1 MAKSNKE
8 FLHFS
13 FQWVLLR
20 MHWFLSAFYI
30 VVSLVFNWTS
40 FKWVWLVFWFM
51 LGLVIT
57 LFVKEW
63 RKWQKETDQTFDLE
77 YDKDESNDSYEN
89 IWTLLVAKYR
99 KIIVQLADMPVWIKI
114 HWLIVCGF
122 LGMTFWYM
130 LCGLDLLFVG
140 ANDFAIIAFS
150 ILVTLSLLWLVVMIS
165 SGKKNM
171 MGYIVFYIVFDLFT
185 AFQFNYIHFYDNVS
199 QTQSMERDMNACDF
213 YLGHQRPIISRIT
226 ERVESDVTSLTAQID
241 QLDKNSE
248 DYRRNGESIGN
259 NIDNSQNDEVA
270 AQNRKMMLQ
279 SYKKASETLRRK
291 DGFMKRKESRVAVQE
306 QLGKIGVLED
316 SLNHYCTKYQ
326 DNKEL
331 FTQIDLKRARQ
342 YVFDL
347 NENICL
353 LKDTVTKWYGIDVDN
368 ENDTVN
374 WALCRLKKNRGDR
387 FEGINKL
394 MDLFKQNNGDEELK
408 DSSSLSESAILLA
421 IDERK
426 FERRLLVQSISLS
439 AVIDLLP
446 LALGIFVALV
456 YKRKED

>member
-1 MAKSNKE
+1 M
-8 FLHFS
+8 
-13 FQWVLLR
+13 
-20 MHWFLSAFYI
+20 
-30 VVSLVFNWTS
+30 VVTLVFNWTS

-57 LFVKEW
+57 LFVKG
-63 RKWQKETDQTFDLE
+63 WQKQQKEADQTFDFE
-77 YDKDESNDSYEN
+77 YDQEEALDSKES
-89 IWTLLVAKYR
+89 IWSLLVTKYR
-99 KIIVQLADMPVWIKI
+99 KIIVKLADMPLWIKI
-114 HWLIVCGF
+114 HWFIVCGF

-150 ILVTLSLLWLVVMIS
+150 ILVTVSLLWLVVMIS

-171 MGYIVFYIVFDLFT
+171 MGYIVFYVVFDLLT

-213 YLGHQRPIISRIT
+213 YLGHQRPIISSIT
-226 ERVESDVTSLTAQID
+226 QRVESDVTSLTATID
-241 QLDKNSE
+241 QLEKDVE
-248 DYRRNGESIGN
+248 DYQNKGESIGN
-259 NIDNSQNDEVA
+259 NIDYSQNDEVVY
-270 AQNRKMMLQ
+270 QNRKLMRQ
-279 SYKKASETLRRK
+279 SYKKALETQRRK
-291 DGFMKRKESRVAVQE
+291 DGFINRKESRVAVQE
-306 QLGKIGVLED
+306 QLGKIGALED
-316 SLNHYCTKYQ
+316 SLNYYCIKYQ
-326 DNKEL
+326 ENKEQ
-331 FTQIDLKRARQ
+331 FTSIDLKHARQ
-342 YVFDL
+342 SVFDL
-347 NENICL
+347 NENVCL
-353 LKDTVTKWYGIDVDN
+353 LKDTITKWYGIDVDN

-374 WALCRLKKNRGDR
+374 WALCRLKKSRGDR

-394 MDLFKQNNGDEELK
+394 MDLFKQNNEDEELV
-408 DSSSLSESAILLA
+408 DSTSLSESAILLA